1 MEPIGIALIGAAI
14 VVGLVGI
21 VVFVVPG
28 LLIVWA
34 AVLVWALVERTPLAW
49 GVLALATVLALA
61 GTVVKYLLPGQR
73 MRDAGV
79 PGRSIVLGALLGFVG
94 FFLIPVVGLFI
105 GFILGHLPGRADPAG
120 RARRG
125 LAIDRSR
132 AQGGRLVDPDRAA
145 RRSAHRRLMGVG
157 GRGELTPQSHDR
169 GKNAR
174 PGGEVFQRS
183 PK

>member
-21 VVFVVPG
+21 VVFIVPG

-34 AVLVWALVERTPLAW
+34 AVLVWALFEQTLLAW
-49 GVLALATVLALA
+49 GVLALATVVALA

-79 PGRSIVLGALLGFVG
+79 PGTSIVLGAVLGFVG

-105 GFILGHLPGRADPAG
+105 GFILGIFLAERIRLGGHGEAWPSTVHALKAVGLSILIELLAG
-120 RARRG
+120 LLIAASWG
-125 LAIDRSR
+125 LAVVAS
-132 AQGGRLVDPDRAA
+132 
-145 RRSAHRRLMGVG
+145 
-157 GRGELTPQSHDR
+157 
-169 GKNAR
+169 
-174 PGGEVFQRS
+174 
-183 PK
+183 

>member
-1 MEPIGIALIGAAI
+1 MEPIGNALIGVAI

-34 AVLVWALVERTPLAW
+34 AVLVWALFEQTLLAW
-49 GVLALATVLALA
+49 GVLAVATVVALV

-79 PGRSIVLGALLGFVG
+79 PGRSIVLGAVLGFVG

-105 GFILGHLPGRADPAG
+105 GFILGIFLAERIRLGGHGGAWPSTVHALKAVGLSILIELLAG
-120 RARRG
+120 LLIAASWG
-125 LAIDRSR
+125 LAVTAS
-132 AQGGRLVDPDRAA
+132 
-145 RRSAHRRLMGVG
+145 
-157 GRGELTPQSHDR
+157 
-169 GKNAR
+169 
-174 PGGEVFQRS
+174 
-183 PK
+183 

>member
-1 MEPIGIALIGAAI
+1 VEPIGIALIGAAI
-14 VVGLVGI
+14 VAGLVGI

-34 AVLVWALVERTPLAW
+34 AVLVWALFEQTLLAW
-49 GVLALATVLALA
+49 GVLALATVVALA

-105 GFILGHLPGRADPAG
+105 GFVLGIFLAERIRLGGHGEAWPSTVHALKAVGLSILIELLAG
-120 RARRG
+120 LLIAASWG
-125 LAIDRSR
+125 LA
-132 AQGGRLVDPDRAA
+132 VAA
-145 RRSAHRRLMGVG
+145 S
-157 GRGELTPQSHDR
+157 
-169 GKNAR
+169 
-174 PGGEVFQRS
+174 
-183 PK
+183 

>member
-1 MEPIGIALIGAAI
+1 MEPIGNALIGVAI

-34 AVLVWALVERTPLAW
+34 AVLVWALFEQTLLAW
-49 GVLALATVLALA
+49 GVLAVATVVALA

-79 PGRSIVLGALLGFVG
+79 PGRSIVLGAVLGFVG

-105 GFILGHLPGRADPAG
+105 GFILGIFLAERIRLGGHGGAWPSTVHALKAVGLSILIELFAG
-120 RARRG
+120 LLIAASWG
-125 LAIDRSR
+125 LAVTAS
-132 AQGGRLVDPDRAA
+132 
-145 RRSAHRRLMGVG
+145 
-157 GRGELTPQSHDR
+157 
-169 GKNAR
+169 
-174 PGGEVFQRS
+174 
-183 PK
+183 

>member
-14 VVGLVGI
+14 VAGLVGI

-34 AVLVWALVERTPLAW
+34 AVLVWALFEQTLLAW
-49 GVLALATVLALA
+49 GVLALATVVALA

-79 PGRSIVLGALLGFVG
+79 PGRSIVLGAVLGFVG

-105 GFILGHLPGRADPAG
+105 GFVLGIFLAERIRLGGHGEAWPSTVHALKAVGLSILIELLAG
-120 RARRG
+120 LIIAASWG
-125 LAIDRSR
+125 LA
-132 AQGGRLVDPDRAA
+132 VAA
-145 RRSAHRRLMGVG
+145 S
-157 GRGELTPQSHDR
+157 
-169 GKNAR
+169 
-174 PGGEVFQRS
+174 
-183 PK
+183 

>member
-14 VVGLVGI
+14 VAGLVGI

-34 AVLVWALVERTPLAW
+34 AVLVWALFEQTLLAW
-49 GVLALATVLALA
+49 GVLALATVVALA

-105 GFILGHLPGRADPAG
+105 GFILGIFLAERIRLGRHGEAWPSTVHALKAVGLSILIELLAG
-120 RARRG
+120 LLIAASWG
-125 LAIDRSR
+125 LAVMAS
-132 AQGGRLVDPDRAA
+132 
-145 RRSAHRRLMGVG
+145 
-157 GRGELTPQSHDR
+157 
-169 GKNAR
+169 
-174 PGGEVFQRS
+174 
-183 PK
+183 

>member
-1 MEPIGIALIGAAI
+1 MEPIGNALIGVAI

-34 AVLVWALVERTPLAW
+34 AVLVWALFEQTLLAW
-49 GVLALATVLALA
+49 GVLAVATVVALA

-79 PGRSIVLGALLGFVG
+79 PGRSIVLGAVLGFVG

-105 GFILGHLPGRADPAG
+105 GFILGIFLAERIRLGGHGGAWPSTVHALKAVGLSILIELLAG
-120 RARRG
+120 LLIAASWG
-125 LAIDRSR
+125 LAVTAS
-132 AQGGRLVDPDRAA
+132 
-145 RRSAHRRLMGVG
+145 
-157 GRGELTPQSHDR
+157 
-169 GKNAR
+169 
-174 PGGEVFQRS
+174 
-183 PK
+183 

>member
-1 MEPIGIALIGAAI
+1 VEPIGNALIGAAI

-34 AVLVWALVERTPLAW
+34 AVLVWALFEQTLLAW
-49 GVLALATVLALA
+49 GVLALATVVALA

-79 PGRSIVLGALLGFVG
+79 PGRSIVLGAVLGFVG

-105 GFILGHLPGRADPAG
+105 GFILGIFLAERIRLGGQGGAWPSTVHALKAVGLSILIELFAG
-120 RARRG
+120 LLIAASWG
-125 LAIDRSR
+125 LAVTAS
-132 AQGGRLVDPDRAA
+132 
-145 RRSAHRRLMGVG
+145 
-157 GRGELTPQSHDR
+157 
-169 GKNAR
+169 
-174 PGGEVFQRS
+174 
-183 PK
+183 